1 MVSSVTRMQ
10 TFLRSAFVHSENLML
25 RFDKFK
31 LVKHLTH
38 GQRCQKW
45 AIFLTIS
52 LSLTVLRTIKKISG
66 VTIA

>member
-1 MVSSVTRMQ
+1 
-10 TFLRSAFVHSENLML
+10 ML